1 MTYAAL
7 EIDGLEVR
15 YGARLAVRP
24 LSVKLAAGELVAL
37 VGPNG
42 AGKSSLL
49 KAIAELLPHSGTVRW
64 NGAALAKLDA
74 RARARVVAYLA
85 QTPAL
90 HWPMVARELVG
101 LGRLPH
107 RAYSSAPTDVDHEA
121 VSWALAQTEAS
132 AFAER
137 SVERLSVGER
147 ARVLLARALA
157 VRAPVLLVDEPI
169 AMLDPYHQLQIMAVL
184 QAYAR
189 GAPEEL
195 GAMTKGDVNDVP
207 RGALVIAVLHD
218 LALAARFCTRVL
230 LLDDGAVVNDGR
242 PAQALSAA
250 ALERHYR
257 VEALVTSHEGEPV
270 IVPWRRIR

>member
-1 MTYAAL
+1 MTSSAL

-15 YGARLAVRP
+15 YGERVAVRR
-24 LSVKLAAGELVAL
+24 LSVTLPAGELVAL

-42 AGKSSLL
+42 AGKTSLL
-49 KAIAELLPHSGTVRW
+49 KAIAALLPHSGIARW
-64 NGAALAKLDA
+64 NGEALAHLDP
-74 RARARVVAYLA
+74 RARARLVAYLA

-90 HWPMVARELVG
+90 HWPMIARDLVG

-107 RAYSSAPTDVDHEA
+107 RGYGSAPTDADRRAE
-121 VSWALAQTEAS
+121 SWALAQTEAS

-169 AMLDPYHQLQIMAVL
+169 AMLDPYHQLQIMSVL
-184 QAYAR
+184 RAYAR
-189 GAPEEL
+189 GTSEEL
-195 GAMTKGDVNDVP
+195 GPAAEGDVHNVV

-230 LLDDGAVVNDGR
+230 LLDDGVVVNDGH

-257 VEALVTSHEGEPV
+257 VEPLVTSHEGEPV

>member
-1 MTYAAL
+1 MTSPAL

-15 YGARLAVRP
+15 YGARIAVHP
-24 LSVKLAAGELVAL
+24 LSVKLVAGELVAL

-49 KAIAELLPHSGTVRW
+49 KAIAALLPHSGTARW
-64 NGAALAKLDA
+64 EGAVLGGLDP
-74 RARARVVAYLA
+74 RARARLVAYLA
-85 QTPAL
+85 QTPTL
-90 HWPMVARELVG
+90 HWPMIARDLVG

-107 RAYSSAPTDVDHEA
+107 RGYGSAPTEVDLDA
-121 VSWALAQTEAS
+121 ASWALAQTEAS
-132 AFAER
+132 TLAER

-184 QAYAR
+184 RSYAR
-189 GAPEEL
+189 GRPEEL
-195 GAMTKGDVNDVP
+195 QPATQHERRDVP
-207 RGALVIAVLHD
+207 RAAVVIAVLHD

-230 LLDDGAVVNDGR
+230 LLDDGVVVSDGL
-242 PAQALSAA
+242 PADALSAA

-257 VEALVTSHEGEPV
+257 VEPLVTSHEGEPV

>member
-1 MTYAAL
+1 MSSPAL
-7 EIDGLEVR
+7 QIDGLEVR
-15 YGARLAVRP
+15 YGTRVAVRP
-24 LSVKLAAGELVAL
+24 LSVTLAAGQLVAL

-49 KAIAELLPHSGTVRW
+49 KAIAALLPHSGTVRW
-64 NGAALAKLDA
+64 DGAVLAALDP
-74 RARARVVAYLA
+74 RARARLVAYLA
-85 QTPAL
+85 QTPTL
-90 HWPMVARELVG
+90 HWPMTARDLVG

-107 RAYSSAPTDVDHEA
+107 RGYGSAPTQADLEA
-121 VSWALAQTEAS
+121 ASSALAQTEAL
-132 AFAER
+132 ALAER

-184 QAYAR
+184 RAYAR
-189 GAPEEL
+189 GTPEEL
-195 GAMTKGDVNDVP
+195 GPAAEYDR

-230 LLDDGAVVNDGR
+230 LLDDGVVVTDGL

-257 VEALVTSHEGEPV
+257 VEPLVTSHEGEPV

>member
-1 MTYAAL
+1 MSSPAL
-7 EIDGLEVR
+7 EIDSLEVR
-15 YGARLAVRP
+15 YGERVAVRP
-24 LSVKLAAGELVAL
+24 LSVKLASGELVAL

-42 AGKSSLL
+42 AGKSTLL
-49 KAIAELLPHSGTVRW
+49 KAIAALLPHSGIVRW
-64 NGAALAKLDA
+64 DGAVLGNLDA
-74 RARARVVAYLA
+74 RARARLVAYLA
-85 QTPAL
+85 QTPTL
-90 HWPMVARELVG
+90 HWPMMAKDLVG

-107 RAYSSAPTDVDHEA
+107 RGYGSAPTKADLDA
-121 VSWALAQTEAS
+121 ASWALEQTEAS
-132 AFAER
+132 AFAKR

-184 QAYAR
+184 RAYAR
-189 GAPEEL
+189 GTPEEPEP
-195 GAMTKGDVNDVP
+195 ATEAEQSDIQ

-230 LLDDGAVVNDGR
+230 LLDNGVVVNDGR

-257 VEALVTSHEGEPV
+257 VEPLVTSHEGEPV